1 MLARGTH
8 SSIDA
13 GSQYGTGFFGEKGS
27 WESGIW
33 MEGLGNQA
41 ARGKTALSPVLT
53 KECTS
58 RLAFPLLLTP
68 HPTFRWCTF
77 HHHPP

>member
-13 GSQYGTGFFGEKGS
+13 GSQYGTGFLARKDPGNL
-27 WESGIW
+27 ESGW
-33 MEGLGNQA
+33 RGLGNQA
-41 ARGKTALSPVLT
+41 ARGKTALSPVLI

>member
-8 SSIDA
+8 SYRRGLSVRHRL
-13 GSQYGTGFFGEKGS
+13 FGEKGS

-41 ARGKTALSPVLT
+41 ARGR
-53 KECTS
+53 
-58 RLAFPLLLTP
+58 RLY
-68 HPTFRWCTF
+68 
-77 HHHPP
+77 PPF